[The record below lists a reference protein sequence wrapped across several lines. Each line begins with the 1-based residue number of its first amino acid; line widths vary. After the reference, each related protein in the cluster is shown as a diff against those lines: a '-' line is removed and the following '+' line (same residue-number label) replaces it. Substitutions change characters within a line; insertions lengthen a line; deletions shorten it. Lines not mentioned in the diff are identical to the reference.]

1 MQIRAYLILHKNGR
15 SKHNLLWS
23 AALAFLLWTPHTL
36 FADISTLERIVEA
49 EHKVAYVGARL
60 RTSSS
65 SRGTRTF
72 EEYVIHLSEDASYRK
87 IVSVVG
93 ERRSFNGQPN
103 RDERQ
108 NDSRRRENN
117 ENRRDRRER
126 HRDRNEWRQIRN
138 LFSEKEVELIVQN
151 YNLEASAS
159 AEKIMN
165 YETDILTIT
174 PKFAGRPTKR
184 IFFARE
190 NGVIL
195 RVEDLDAEGILRE
208 MFVYTRIS
216 FNPKAVESKWKGIEK
231 EAKPEQR
238 RSYAVPLAEAKK
250 MLKTEPVQPNYL
262 PPGFQL
268 QDVQRIKS
276 KENNSILL
284 EYTDGL
290 VNFTLFEKT
299 GKPPRLGNWARRE
312 QNSIQ
317 LSGTPVYKYQFEHR
331 LGVTNAFRWSD
342 AEIHFFL
349 VGAIP
354 ADEME
359 KVAKS
364 IIHKAAKE
372 K

>member
-1 MQIRAYLILHKNGR
+1 MQIHTYLILHKNGR

-72 EEYVIHLSEDASYRK
+72 EEYVIHTSEDASYRK
-87 IVSVVG
+87 VVSVVG
-93 ERRSFNGQPN
+93 ERRSVNDQPN

-126 HRDRNEWRQIRN
+126 NRDRNEWRQIRS
-138 LFSEKEVELIVQN
+138 LFSKKEIELIAQN

-195 RVEDLDAEGILRE
+195 RVEDLDAEGVLRD

-216 FNPKAVESKWKGIEK
+216 FNPEAVENKWKGIEK

-238 RSYAVPLAEAKK
+238 RSRSVTRAEAEKI
-250 MLKTEPVQPNYL
+250 LKTQLIQPKYL
-262 PPGFQL
+262 PPGFHL
-268 QDVQRIKS
+268 QDIRSMKS
-276 KENNSILL
+276 RERDLIFLQ
-284 EYTDGL
+284 YTDGL
-290 VNFTLFEKT
+290 VNFTLFEEVDR
-299 GKPPRLGNWARRE
+299 PRRQGNRE
-312 QNSIQ
+312 RE
-317 LSGTPVYKYQFEHR
+317 GTQIEIGGTTVYQRKF
-331 LGVTNAFRWSD
+331 GSTDAFRWSGGK
-342 AEIHFFL
+342 IRFSL
-349 VGAIP
+349 VGAVP
-354 ADEME
+354 TTEMQ
-359 KVAKS
+359 KVVES
-364 IIHKAAKE
+364 IIHKAKQ

>member
-1 MQIRAYLILHKNGR
+1 MQIHTYPILHKDGR
-15 SKHNLLWS
+15 SKYNLLWS
-23 AALAFLLWTPHTL
+23 AVLAFLLWTPHTL

-49 EHKVAYVGARL
+49 ERKVAYIGVRV

-72 EEYVIHLSEDASYRK
+72 EEYVIHTSEDAAYRK

-93 ERRSFNGQPN
+93 ERRSVNGQPN
-103 RDERQ
+103 RNERQ
-108 NDSRRRENN
+108 NDNRRRENN
-117 ENRRDRRER
+117 ENRRDRQER
-126 HRDRNEWRQIRN
+126 SRDRNEWRQIRS
-138 LFSEKEVELIVQN
+138 LFSKQEIELIAQN
-151 YNLEASAS
+151 YNLEKSAS

-174 PKFAGRPTKR
+174 PKFANRPTKR

-195 RVEDLDAEGILRE
+195 RVEDLDAEGVLRE

-216 FNPKAVESKWKGIEK
+216 FNPKAVENKWEGIEK

-238 RSYAVPLAEAKK
+238 RSYAVTLAKAEK
-250 MLKTEPVQPNYL
+250 MLKTKPIQPDYL

-268 QDVQRIKS
+268 QDVRGIKS
-276 KENNSILL
+276 KGNNSILL

-299 GKPPRLGNWARRE
+299 GEPPRVDERQRRRE
-312 QNSIQ
+312 SEIELGGQKIYKQ
-317 LSGTPVYKYQFEHR
+317 RFGT
-331 LGVTNAFRWSD
+331 TDAFRWSG
-342 AEIHFFL
+342 AKIHFFL
-349 VGAIP
+349 IGATP
-354 ADEME
+354 TTEMQ
-359 KVAKS
+359 KVVES
-364 IIHKAAKE
+364 IIHKSKE

>member
-1 MQIRAYLILHKNGR
+1 MQIHTYLILHKNGR

-72 EEYVIHLSEDASYRK
+72 EEYVIHTSEDASYRK
-87 IVSVVG
+87 VVSVVG
-93 ERRSFNGQPN
+93 ERRSVNGQPN

-108 NDSRRRENN
+108 NDNRRRENN

-126 HRDRNEWRQIRN
+126 NRDRNEWRQIRS
-138 LFSEKEVELIVQN
+138 LFSKKEIELIAQN

-195 RVEDLDAEGILRE
+195 RVEDLDAEGVLRD

-216 FNPKAVESKWKGIEK
+216 FNPEAVQNKWKGIEK

-238 RSYAVPLAEAKK
+238 RSHSVTRAEAKK
-250 MLKTEPVQPNYL
+250 ILKTQLIQPKYL
-262 PPGFQL
+262 PPGFHL
-268 QDVQRIKS
+268 QDIRSMKS
-276 KENNSILL
+276 RERDLIFLQ
-284 EYTDGL
+284 YTDGL
-290 VNFTLFEKT
+290 VNFTLFEEVDR
-299 GKPPRLGNWARRE
+299 PRRQGNRE
-312 QNSIQ
+312 RE
-317 LSGTPVYKYQFEHR
+317 GTQIEIGGTTVYQRKF
-331 LGVTNAFRWSD
+331 GSTDAFRWSG
-342 AEIHFFL
+342 AKIRFSL
-349 VGAIP
+349 VGAVP
-354 ADEME
+354 TTEMQ
-359 KVAKS
+359 KVVES
-364 IIHKAAKE
+364 IIHKAKQ

>member
-1 MQIRAYLILHKNGR
+1 MPIHTYPIFHKDLR
-15 SKHNLLWS
+15 SKYNLIWS
-23 AALAFLLWTPHTL
+23 AVLAFLLWTPHTL

-49 EHKVAYVGARL
+49 ERKVAYVGARL

-72 EEYVIHLSEDASYRK
+72 EEYVIHTSEDASYRK

-93 ERRSFNGQPN
+93 ERRSVNGQPN
-103 RDERQ
+103 RNERQ
-108 NDSRRRENN
+108 DDNRRRENN

-126 HRDRNEWRQIRN
+126 NRDRNEWRQIRN
-138 LFSEKEVELIVQN
+138 LFSEKEIKLIAQN
-151 YNLEASAS
+151 YNLEKSAS

-216 FNPKAVESKWKGIEK
+216 FNAEAVNAKWKAIQK
-231 EAKPEQR
+231 EIKPEQR
-238 RSYAVPLAEAKK
+238 RSRPSSLTEAKK
-250 MLKTEPVQPNYL
+250 MLKTKPVQPEYM

-268 QDVQRIKS
+268 QDVRSTKS
-276 KENNSILL
+276 RGDDLILL
-284 EYTDGL
+284 AYTDGL
-290 VNFTLFEKT
+290 VNFTLFEKG
-299 GKPPRLGNWARRE
+299 GKPPRLSDRQRGE
-312 QNSIQ
+312 ESETE
-317 LSGTPVYKYQFEHR
+317 LKGKKVYKHR
-331 LGVTNAFRWSD
+331 FGSTDAFRWSGPK
-342 AEIHFFL
+342 IHFFL
-349 VGAIP
+349 IGAIP
-354 ADEME
+354 TAEMQ
-359 KVAKS
+359 KVVES
-364 IIHKAAKE
+364 IIQKSNE

>member
-1 MQIRAYLILHKNGR
+1 MQIHTYLILHKNGR
-15 SKHNLLWS
+15 AKHNLLWS
-23 AALAFLLWTPHTL
+23 AALAFLLWAPHTL
-36 FADISTLERIVEA
+36 FADLSTLERIVEA

-93 ERRSFNGQPN
+93 ERRSVNGQPN
-103 RDERQ
+103 RNERQ
-108 NDSRRRENN
+108 NDNRRRENN

-126 HRDRNEWRQIRN
+126 NRDRNEWRQIRN

-216 FNPKAVESKWKGIEK
+216 FNPKAVENKWKGIQQ
-231 EAKPEQR
+231 EAKPQQR
-238 RSYAVPLAEAKK
+238 RSFPISLAEAEK
-250 MLKTEPVQPNYL
+250 MIKTEPIQPEHL
-262 PPGFQL
+262 PPGLQL
-268 QDVQRIKS
+268 QEVRGIKS

-290 VNFTLFEKT
+290 VNFTLFEKS
-299 GKPPRLGNWARRE
+299 GKPPRLGNWQRRE
-312 QNSIQ
+312 HNKIE
-317 LSGTPVYKYQFEHR
+317 LGGTTVYKYQVES
-331 LGVTNAFRWSD
+331 TNAFRWSG
-342 AEIHFFL
+342 EKIHFFL
-349 VGAIP
+349 VGEVP
-354 ADEME
+354 ATEMQ
-359 KVAKS
+359 KVVES
-364 IIHKAAKE
+364 IIHKAKE